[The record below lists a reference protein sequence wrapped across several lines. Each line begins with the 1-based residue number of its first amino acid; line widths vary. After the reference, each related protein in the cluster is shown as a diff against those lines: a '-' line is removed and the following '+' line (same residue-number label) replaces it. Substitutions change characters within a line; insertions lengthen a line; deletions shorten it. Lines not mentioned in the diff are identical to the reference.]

1 MAKNKNIPK
10 NNDLE
15 KVYNMH
21 FRRLLSLASRVFEWH
36 GLPASL
42 PSWEIE
48 KRLFIQGFAVVFQHP
63 KFGLVTSDGAIYGVN
78 IYNHAENFNYSQ
90 PKLGSGNGRL
100 GVSGVCVYNTP
111 VDSEITSGQGGSV
124 MRDLLEWYA
133 RALTDVDISITLLTI
148 KARNTNGI
156 IANND
161 LAKKALDEYFNRLEM
176 GEIKVPFAPANMF
189 ENVTDLV
196 QRQATAAANIPDLLQ
211 LKSALMRDFYAAFGI
226 QSIQHKNE
234 RLITDEITN
243 DTDFLRADV
252 KDMLF
257 SRQTAAAQIN
267 TTFGTNITVGVSD
280 YVS

>member
-1 MAKNKNIPK
+1 MAKKTIPK
-10 NNDLE
+10 NNNLE
-15 KVYNMH
+15 RVYSMH
-21 FRRLLSLASRVFEWH
+21 WRRLLSLAGRVFEWR
-36 GLPASL
+36 GLPPSL

-48 KRLFIQGFAVVFQHP
+48 KRLIIQGFAVVFNHP

-78 IYNHAENFNYSQ
+78 IYNHAEYFNYSQ

-100 GVSGVCVYNTP
+100 GVSGVCVYNTA
-111 VDSEITSGQGGSV
+111 VDSEIVSGQGGSV

-161 LAKKALDEYFNRLEM
+161 LAKNALDSYFDRLEQ

-196 QRQATAAANIPDLLQ
+196 QRQATSATSIPDLLQ

-243 DTDFLRADV
+243 DTDFLRADI
-252 KDMLF
+252 KDMLLA
-257 SRQTAAAQIN
+257 RQSAAAQIN
-267 TTFGTNITVGVSD
+267 TVFGTNIVVGVSD

>member
-1 MAKNKNIPK
+1 MAKKTIPK
-10 NNDLE
+10 NNNLE
-15 KVYNMH
+15 RVYSMH
-21 FRRLLSLASRVFEWH
+21 LRHLSTLAARVFKWQN
-36 GLPASL
+36 LPQTL
-42 PSWEIE
+42 PQYEIE
-48 KRLFIQGFAVVFQHP
+48 SRLFRQGFAVVFRHP
-63 KFGLVTSDGAIYGVN
+63 KFGIVTSDGAICGVN
-78 IYNHAENFNYSQ
+78 IYNRAESFNYSQ

-100 GVSGVCVYNTP
+100 GVSGVCVYNTS
-111 VDSEITSGQGGSV
+111 VDSEIVSGAGGSV

-161 LAKKALDEYFNRLEM
+161 LAKRAIDEYFDRLEQ

-189 ENVTDLV
+189 DNVTDLV
-196 QRQATAAANIPDLLQ
+196 QRQAVSATSVPDLMQ
-211 LKSALMRDFYAAFGI
+211 LKSNLMRDFYATFGI

-243 DTDFLRADV
+243 DTDFLRADIA
-252 KDMLF
+252 DML
-257 SRQTAAAQIN
+257 SCRQAAAAQIN
-267 TTFGTNITVGVSD
+267 EIFGLNIFVEVND

>member
-1 MAKNKNIPK
+1 MANKKTVPK
-10 NNDLE
+10 NNILE
-15 KVYNMH
+15 RVYSMH
-21 FRRLLSLASRVFEWH
+21 WRRLLSLASRVFEWH
-36 GLPASL
+36 GLPPSL

-48 KRLFIQGFAVVFQHP
+48 KRLIVQGFAVVFKHP
-63 KFGLVTSDGAIYGVN
+63 KYGLVTSDGAIYGVN
-78 IYNHAENFNYSQ
+78 IYNHAESFNYSQ
-90 PKLGSGNGRL
+90 PKLGSGNGKL
-100 GVSGVCVYNTP
+100 GVSGVCVYNTA
-111 VDSEITSGQGGSV
+111 VDSEIVSGQGGSV

-161 LAKKALDEYFNRLEM
+161 LAKNALDSYFDRLEQ

-196 QRQATAAANIPDLLQ
+196 QRQATAATNIPDLLQ

-243 DTDFLRADV
+243 DTDFLRADI
-252 KDMLF
+252 KDMLIC
-257 SRQTAAAQIN
+257 RRTAAAQIN
-267 TTFGTNITVGVSD
+267 ETFGTKIVVGVSD

>member
-1 MAKNKNIPK
+1 MAKKTIPK
-10 NNDLE
+10 NNNLE
-15 KVYNMH
+15 RVYSMH
-21 FRRLLSLASRVFEWH
+21 LRHLSTLAARVFKWQN
-36 GLPASL
+36 LPQTL
-42 PSWEIE
+42 PQYELES
-48 KRLFIQGFAVVFQHP
+48 RLFRQGFAVVFRHP
-63 KFGLVTSDGAIYGVN
+63 KFGIVTSDGAIFGVN
-78 IYNHAENFNYSQ
+78 IYNRAESFNYSQ

-100 GVSGVCVYNTP
+100 GVSGVCVYNASI
-111 VDSEITSGQGGSV
+111 DSEIVSGAGGSV

-161 LAKKALDEYFNRLEM
+161 LAKRAVEEYFDRLEQ

-189 ENVTDLV
+189 DNVTDLV
-196 QRQATAAANIPDLLQ
+196 QRQAVSATSVPDLMQ
-211 LKSALMRDFYAAFGI
+211 LKSNIMRDFYATFGI

-243 DTDFLRADV
+243 DTDFLRADIA
-252 KDMLF
+252 DMLAC
-257 SRQTAAAQIN
+257 RQAAAAQIN
-267 TTFGTNITVGVSD
+267 EIFGLNILVEVSE